1 VPKQLIDDNVWDDRI
16 QAADR
21 YYKQWEGL
29 FKCKILEQYYEGI
42 MWKSQRELGYNPYVI
57 NKFFENIAIKIAE
70 FMPTTPVFTISPR
83 QANSQYDLEAAIAS
97 AQIKEDTLNTII
109 QDNRIHFADEMEMAY
124 KDSFTR
130 FGLVEVGYSADWI
143 INPNA
148 MHPLLNSDAN
158 KYASGKPKIKEEPE
172 ELPANEKVFI
182 KHISAKRF
190 RVGGIDHKYLQR
202 CTWCGYYD
210 FVNKLDLKAMKGLMN
225 EDKIGIAQAVFP
237 DPDTETNDRQT
248 DNYKGN
254 AVKIW
259 HIWDLRANVQLLILD
274 SPRTTIYQRKFK
286 RLPLLD
292 YRPDRRVTTEGF
304 YPIPPAFNWLSPQ
317 DEINETREMLRAHR
331 RRFVRKFMV
340 VEGQMDDEEIE
351 KFETGPDG
359 AIVKVKRTDALQPIQ
374 NADLGNALN
383 EAIQTS
389 ADDLDRIAGVS
400 PEDQGIPDRTTATQA
415 QITAQKGAVRSQKD
429 QLRITNWMALIGREI
444 LLTVKDKFVLG
455 MYAKL
460 SSPEGENFLGSVQED
475 QDAYR
480 YVTSEDLDDGFDFR
494 INVDVTSLSATA
506 QMDEKQKFMEFI
518 STLQQF
524 PLISFS
530 PILVREAA
538 YRIGYRNVKAIKEF
552 QKMALLMQMGKIQQ
566 MEFGIEQQKAQMAQ
580 MTAQLTSLPGG
591 NAAQGITAQMSPP
604 TAEQARQQMGSQA
617 LVGNNSSVQ

>member
-1 VPKQLIDDNVWDDRI
+1 MPKQIIDDNVWDDRI
-16 QAADR
+16 HSADR

-70 FMPTTPVFTISPR
+70 FMPTTPVFNISPR
-83 QANSQYDLEAAIAS
+83 QENSQYDLEAAIES

-109 QDNRIHFADEMEMAY
+109 QDNRIHFAEEMEMAY

-130 FGLVEVGYSADWI
+130 FGLIEVGYSADWI

-148 MHPLLNSDAN
+148 MHPLLSTDAN
-158 KYASGKPKIKEEPE
+158 KYASGKPKIKQEPE
-172 ELPANEKVFI
+172 ELPANEKVFV

-248 DNYKGN
+248 DNYRGN
-254 AVKIW
+254 AIKIW

-274 SPRTTIYQRKFK
+274 SPRTTIFQRKFK

-304 YPIPPAFNWLSPQ
+304 YPIPPTFNWLSPQ

-389 ADDLDRIAGVS
+389 ADDLDRIAGVT

-415 QITAQKGAVRSQKD
+415 QITAQRGALRSQKD
-429 QLRITNWMALIGREI
+429 QLRITNWMSLIGREI

-455 MYAKL
+455 MYVHL
-460 SSPEGENFLGSVQED
+460 GSPEGENFLGSVQDDE
-475 QDAYR
+475 QAYK
-480 YVTSEDLDDGFDFR
+480 YVTSEDLDDGYDFR

-506 QMDEKQKFMEFI
+506 QMDEKQKFLEFI

-524 PLISFS
+524 PMISFS
-530 PILVREAA
+530 PTLVREAA
-538 YRIGYRNVKAIKEF
+538 YRIGYRNMKSIKEF

-566 MEFGIEQQKAQMAQ
+566 MEFGLEQQKAQITQ
-580 MTAQLTSLPGG
+580 MQGQLTAAPSGQ
-591 NAAQGITAQMSPP
+591 AAQGIVAQQTPP
-604 TAEQARQQMGSQA
+604 NLEQIKQNMGSQ
-617 LVGNNSSVQ
+617 LLQGNNSIQ

>member
-1 VPKQLIDDNVWDDRI
+1 MPKQLIDDNVWDDRI
-16 QAADR
+16 HSADR

-70 FMPTTPVFTISPR
+70 FMPTTPVFNISPR
-83 QANSQYDLEAAIAS
+83 QANSQYDLEAAMAS

-130 FGLVEVGYSADWI
+130 FGLIEVGYSADWI

-148 MHPLLNSDAN
+148 MHPLLSTDAN
-158 KYASGKPKIKEEPE
+158 KYASGKPKIKQEPE
-172 ELPANEKVFI
+172 ELPANEKVFV
-182 KHISAKRF
+182 KHIAAKRF

-248 DNYKGN
+248 DNYRGN
-254 AVKIW
+254 AIKIW

-274 SPRTTIYQRKFK
+274 SPRTTIFQRKFK

-304 YPIPPAFNWLSPQ
+304 YPIPPTFNWLSPQ

-389 ADDLDRIAGVS
+389 ADDLDRIAGVT

-415 QITAQKGAVRSQKD
+415 QITAQRGALRSQKD
-429 QLRITNWMALIGREI
+429 QLRITNWMSLIGREI

-455 MYAKL
+455 MYVHL
-460 SSPEGENFLGSVQED
+460 GSPEGENFLGSVQDDE
-475 QDAYR
+475 QAYK
-480 YVTSEDLDDGFDFR
+480 YVTSEDLDDGYDFR

-506 QMDEKQKFMEFI
+506 QMDEKQKFLEFI

-524 PLISFS
+524 PMISFS
-530 PILVREAA
+530 PTLVREAA
-538 YRIGYRNVKAIKEF
+538 YRIGYRNMKSIKEF

-566 MEFGIEQQKAQMAQ
+566 MEFGLEQQKAQITQ
-580 MTAQLTSLPGG
+580 MQGQLTAAPSGQ
-591 NAAQGITAQMSPP
+591 AAQGIVAQQTPP
-604 TAEQARQQMGSQA
+604 NLEQIKQNMGSQ
-617 LVGNNSSVQ
+617 LLQGNNSIQ

>member
-1 VPKQLIDDNVWDDRI
+1 MPKQIIDDNVWDDRI

-70 FMPTTPVFTISPR
+70 FMPTTPVFNISPR
-83 QANSQYDLEAAIAS
+83 QANSQYDLEAAMAS

-130 FGLVEVGYSADWI
+130 FGLIEVGYSADWI

-148 MHPLLNSDAN
+148 MHPLLSTDAN
-158 KYASGKPKIKEEPE
+158 KYASGKPKIKQEPE
-172 ELPANEKVFI
+172 ELPANEKVFV
-182 KHISAKRF
+182 KHIAAKRF

-248 DNYKGN
+248 DNYRGN
-254 AVKIW
+254 AIKIW

-274 SPRTTIYQRKFK
+274 SPRTTIFQRKFK

-304 YPIPPAFNWLSPQ
+304 YPIPPTFNWLSPQ

-389 ADDLDRIAGVS
+389 ADDLDRIAGVT

-415 QITAQKGAVRSQKD
+415 QITAQRGALRSQKD
-429 QLRITNWMALIGREI
+429 QLRITNWMSLIGREI

-455 MYAKL
+455 MYVHL
-460 SSPEGENFLGSVQED
+460 GSPEGENFLGSVQDDE
-475 QDAYR
+475 QAYK
-480 YVTSEDLDDGFDFR
+480 YVTSEDLDDGYDFR

-506 QMDEKQKFMEFI
+506 QMDEKQKFLEFI

-524 PLISFS
+524 PMISFS
-530 PILVREAA
+530 PTLVREAA
-538 YRIGYRNVKAIKEF
+538 YRIGYRNMKSIKEF

-566 MEFGIEQQKAQMAQ
+566 MEFGLEQQKAQMAQ
-580 MTAQLTSLPGG
+580 MQGQLTAAPPGQ
-591 NAAQGITAQMSPP
+591 AAQGIVAQQTPP
-604 TAEQARQQMGSQA
+604 NLEQIKQNMGSQ
-617 LVGNNSSVQ
+617 LLQGNNSIQ

>member
-1 VPKQLIDDNVWDDRI
+1 MPKQIIDDNIWDDRI

-57 NKFFENIAIKIAE
+57 NKFFENIAIKISE

-97 AQIKEDTLNTII
+97 AQVKEDTLNTII
-109 QDNRIHFADEMEMAY
+109 QDSRIHFAEEMEMAY

-143 INPNA
+143 LNPNA
-148 MHPLLNSDAN
+148 MHPLLTSDAN

-172 ELPANEKVFI
+172 ELPANEKVYV

-254 AVKIW
+254 AIKVW

-274 SPRTTIYQRKFK
+274 SPRTTIFQRKFK
-286 RLPLLD
+286 RLPLID
-292 YRPDRRVTTEGF
+292 YRPDRRITTEGF
-304 YPIPPAFNWLSPQ
+304 YPIPPSFNWLSPQ

-415 QITAQKGAVRSQKD
+415 QITAQRGALRSQKD
-429 QLRITNWMALIGREI
+429 QLRITNWMSLIGREI

-460 SSPEGENFLGSVQED
+460 SSPEGENFLGTVQED

-566 MEFGIEQQKAQMAQ
+566 MEFGIEQQKAQIGQ
-580 MTAQLTSLPGG
+580 LQSQLTALPGG

-604 TAEQARQQMGSQA
+604 TAEQARQQIGSQM